1 MTSNIGQKEI
11 VQQGAIGFMA
21 REDREATYEKMKD
34 TVLADMKKD
43 FRPEFLNRIDEII
56 VFHAL
61 TENELKEIAKIIIS
75 DMQKQVLQREMK
87 LDISEAVKE
96 KVIKDG
102 YDPKFGARP
111 LRRAVQQLLE
121 NPLSN
126 EIIAGKFKEGDSI
139 YADVKGNKIFFQKTG
154 SAPAKKEE
162 AKEKPKEAK
171 KEPPKAASKDS
182 TEEKKEKPKKPK
194 SK

>member
-1 MTSNIGQKEI
+1 
-11 VQQGAIGFMA
+11 
-21 REDREATYEKMKD
+21 
-34 TVLADMKKD
+34 
-43 FRPEFLNRIDEII
+43 
-56 VFHAL
+56 
-61 TENELKEIAKIIIS
+61 
-75 DMQKQVLQREMK
+75 MK
-87 LDISEAVKE
+87 LEISEAVKE

-139 YADVKGNKIFFQKTG
+139 YADAKDNKIFFEKTG
-154 SAPAKKEE
+154 SAPIKKEE
-162 AKEKPKEAK
+162 SQEKPKEAK
-171 KEPPKAASKDS
+171 KEPPKMALKEAPKEK